1 LGTISNHIPGNSTVC
16 NYGDDKINTNLEL
29 LEELRKRTTD
39 FIYPLTLEGVVV
51 EVAFNNLLSFTDN
64 MTRFFKNEDFLPKN
78 ILRELL
84 LTICAMK
91 THGQKLNSN
100 DFYEMTLKLEKN
112 FNLIIAGESI
122 DDRKPGVPRII

>member
-1 LGTISNHIPGNSTVC
+1 M
-16 NYGDDKINTNLEL
+16 NTHLEL
-29 LEELRKRTTD
+29 LEELRKITTD

-64 MTRFFKNEDFLPKN
+64 MTRIFKNEDFLPKN

-91 THGQKLNSN
+91 THSQKLNSN
-100 DFYEMTLKLEKN
+100 EFYEMTLKLEKN

>member
-1 LGTISNHIPGNSTVC
+1 M
-16 NYGDDKINTNLEL
+16 NTHLEL
-29 LEELRKRTTD
+29 LEELRKITTD

-51 EVAFNNLLSFTDN
+51 KVAFNNLLSFTDN
-64 MTRFFKNEDFLPKN
+64 MTRIFKNEDFLPKN

-91 THGQKLNSN
+91 THSQKLNSN
-100 DFYEMTLKLEKN
+100 EFYEMTLKLEKN

>member
-1 LGTISNHIPGNSTVC
+1 M
-16 NYGDDKINTNLEL
+16 NTHLEL

-51 EVAFNNLLSFTDN
+51 EVAFSNLLSFTEN
-64 MTRFFKNEDFLPKN
+64 MTKIFKSEDFLPKS

-91 THGQKLNSN
+91 THSQKINS
-100 DFYEMTLKLEKN
+100 DEFYKMTFKIEKN

-122 DDRKPGVPRII
+122 DDRKPRVPRII